1 MINDISGCRP
11 KDRYEVLI
19 VEVDEANPL
28 VCKPSP
34 LTEFLEVYM
43 LEKAINTKIHYGYDI
58 CDFLNYLKLQI
69 ELGEVNVLIYYKKK
83 GYMV

>member
-11 KDRYEVLI
+11 KDRYKVLI

-43 LEKAINTKIHYGYDI
+43 LEKAINIKIHYGYVI

-69 ELGEVNVLIYYKKK
+69 ELGEDECFDIL
-83 GYMV
+83 